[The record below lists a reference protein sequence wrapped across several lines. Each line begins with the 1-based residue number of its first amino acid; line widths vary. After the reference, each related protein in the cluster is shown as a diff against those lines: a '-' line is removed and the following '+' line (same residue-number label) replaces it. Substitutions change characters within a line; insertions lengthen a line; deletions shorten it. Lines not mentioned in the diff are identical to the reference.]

1 MILRSSR
8 VDAPAIGESTTN
20 GMTQVSQVRPESSA
34 AFARVLDAYGISLEH
49 YDVQPFGSGHINKT
63 FLLSSRADAAEPG
76 FVLQRINTN
85 VFRRPEVIAR
95 NLRLTGEFLAQTAP
109 EYYFLRVVPTL
120 HGEDMFVVEGE
131 YWRMLPHAA
140 DTITVDQAETPR
152 QAYEAARQFG
162 RFARLTH
169 GIDLRSFEPSIP
181 DFHNLTLRQVQYE
194 QALAGASAERRTQA
208 AELIAGFDSRHD
220 IVARFVHTV
229 PVLPERLMHHDTK
242 INNALLRA
250 NTFEGVCICDLD
262 TLMAGRV
269 ISDLGDMVRTYVC
282 PVSEEEPDVRLVSV
296 REEYYAALMDGYLS
310 ELRDVLTTEE
320 KESLFY
326 AGEFMV
332 YMQGIRFLA
341 DYLNGDVYYPVK
353 HAGHNLDRARN
364 QWALLQRLTEKKSA
378 LQRVIDSCL
387 TATRAPSAATREF
400 VGSAPV
406 HGAETTDARMRRE
419 SAE

>member
-1 MILRSSR
+1 MNQATHARTAE
-8 VDAPAIGESTTN
+8 VHVGPAQADA
-20 GMTQVSQVRPESSA
+20 V
-34 AFARVLDAYGISLEH
+34 FARILDAYGIATAHFE
-49 YDVQPFGSGHINKT
+49 VRPFGSGHINKT
-63 FLLSSRADAAEPG
+63 FLVSSTVASEPG
-76 FVLQRINTN
+76 YVLQRINTN

-95 NLRLTGEFLAQTAP
+95 NLRLAGDYLARTAP
-109 EYYFLRVVPTL
+109 EYYFLRAVPTSS
-120 HGEDMFVVEGE
+120 GDEMFVDDGE

-140 DTITVDQAETPR
+140 GTITVDQAETPR

-169 GIDLRSFEPSIP
+169 GIDLSAFTPSIP
-181 DFHNLTLRQVQYE
+181 DFHNLALRQTQY
-194 QALAGASAERRTQA
+194 AASVAGASPERRA
-208 AELIAGFDSRHD
+208 RADDLIAGFDSRGD
-220 IVARFVHTV
+220 IVVRYEHAVRT
-229 PVLPERLMHHDTK
+229 LPERLMHHDTK

-250 NTFEGVCICDLD
+250 DTFEGVCICDLD

-282 PVSEEEPDVRLVSV
+282 PVSEEEADVTKVSV

-310 ELRDVLTTEE
+310 EMRSVLTAEE
-320 KESLFY
+320 KASLFY

-353 HAGHNLDRARN
+353 YAGHNLDRARN

-387 TATRAPSAATREF
+387 
-400 VGSAPV
+400 
-406 HGAETTDARMRRE
+406 
-419 SAE
+419 